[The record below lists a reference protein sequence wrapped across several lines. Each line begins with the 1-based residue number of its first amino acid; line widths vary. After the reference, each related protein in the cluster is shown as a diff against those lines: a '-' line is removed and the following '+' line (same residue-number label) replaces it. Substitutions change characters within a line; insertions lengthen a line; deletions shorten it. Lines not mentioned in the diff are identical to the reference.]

1 MFFHAFAGVL
11 EKLSPSKSA
20 LFRKMQL
27 SEPTGEFCIFLNGF
41 SRFRGAKLFLGSETA
56 WKNILA
62 PERPFL
68 FISGFSESG
77 SLTFSGIQQSLT
89 DTERL
94 RCNLKEFILVDE
106 IDGLFQA
113 ENSWWS

>member
-1 MFFHAFAGVL
+1 MNISAYSSGASMFFHAFAGVL

-27 SEPTGEFCIFLNGF
+27 SEPTGEFCIFLNEIGRA
-41 SRFRGAKLFLGSETA
+41 SCRESFLGSETA

-77 SLTFSGIQQSLT
+77 SLTFSGIQQSFT
-89 DTERL
+89 DTEKIGRAH
-94 RCNLKEFILVDE
+94 V
-106 IDGLFQA
+106 
-113 ENSWWS
+113 